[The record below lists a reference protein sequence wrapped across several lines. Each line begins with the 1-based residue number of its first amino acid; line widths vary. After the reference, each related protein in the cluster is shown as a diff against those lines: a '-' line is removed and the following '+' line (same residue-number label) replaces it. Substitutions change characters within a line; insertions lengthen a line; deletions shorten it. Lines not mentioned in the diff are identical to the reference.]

1 MNGNKENKSDLEK
14 EKQKYALDKLNAET
28 NRIRLETK
36 LLETKLA
43 GKEKPSKWEIARVL
57 ITWFGILIPA
67 SISIFTYLNQREAE
81 LIQRQKEFDQQQQ
94 EARERRMQEIIA
106 IQNSMTKQNRA
117 SGIMQLT
124 MYGSDAVPILL
135 GEIKTE
141 PSEHANS
148 YQFPD
153 VTLAAVGALKR
164 LKNILTEDD
173 LAFLRAQADLT
184 ISKWDSTRFD
194 RSGYSFY
201 GPGVISI
208 ITAIQDLAGEE
219 RRWIEKLELLTQEI
233 KEVEQYEYE
242 RESNQQ
248 KKFSKGIFEKKEAV
262 Y

>member
-1 MNGNKENKSDLEK
+1 MNENKENKSDLEK
-14 EKQKYALDKLNAET
+14 EKQKFVLDKLNAET
-28 NRIRLETK
+28 EHIRLETK

-43 GKEKPSKWEIARVL
+43 GKEKPSKWEIVRVL
-57 ITWFGILIPA
+57 ITWLGILVPA
-67 SISIFTYLNQREAE
+67 SLSIFTYLNQREAE

-94 EARERRMQEIIA
+94 EARERRIQEIIA
-106 IQNSMTKQNRA
+106 IQNSMTKQNRT

-141 PSEHANS
+141 PSEYANS

-153 VTLAAVGALKR
+153 VTLAAIGALTR

-173 LAFLRAQADLT
+173 LTFLRTQADLT
-184 ISKWDSTRFD
+184 ISKWDSTKFD

-208 ITAIQDLAGEE
+208 ITAIQDIVGEE
-219 RRWIEKLELLTQEI
+219 KKWIEKLELLPQEI
-233 KEVEQYEYE
+233 KEVVRYE
-242 RESNQQ
+242 
-248 KKFSKGIFEKKEAV
+248 EKET
-262 Y
+262 